1 MSQEQKKYGLIG
13 KKISYSFSENYFSKK
28 FIKYNIQNCSYRNF
42 DLENINELNRVLQ
55 DPNIKG
61 LNITIPYKEQVVKYL
76 DKIDNNAKLIGAI
89 NTIKVNND
97 NSITG
102 YNTDYIGFIKSIEP
116 YLNSNYKKALILGT
130 GGASKAI
137 AFGLKKLN
145 IESKKVSREKIKGD
159 MVYEELNSKKI
170 NEYKI
175 IINTTP
181 LGTFPNT
188 ENYPNIPY
196 KYITKDHICYD
207 LIYNPDETIFLK
219 KSKKNGAIIINGL
232 KMLEI
237 QAEESWKIWNY

>member
-1 MSQEQKKYGLIG
+1 
-13 KKISYSFSENYFSKK
+13 
-28 FIKYNIQNCSYRNF
+28 
-42 DLENINELNRVLQ
+42 
-55 DPNIKG
+55 
-61 LNITIPYKEQVVKYL
+61 
-76 DKIDNNAKLIGAI
+76 
-89 NTIKVNND
+89 
-97 NSITG
+97 
-102 YNTDYIGFIKSIEP
+102 
-116 YLNSNYKKALILGT
+116 
-130 GGASKAI
+130 
-137 AFGLKKLN
+137 
-145 IESKKVSREKIKGD
+145 VSREKIKGD

-219 KSKKNGAIIINGL
+219 KSKKNGAIVINGL